1 MVSYL
6 QNETPGI
13 WMFLCEP
20 YNNGKLNMGYMKFQ
34 KIIGLILVLVIGFSP
49 VALGFAAGS
58 NCVNMCVMDSMIWYI
73 DLDGKANVILSSQ
86 GCCSENSMIPCDL
99 EGGQPPDLPECI
111 TSSRVDRQNSTGL
124 IMVASYDFLGN
135 FRLKSFDSTK
145 SHAKTLAI
153 FTPIYLENLS
163 LLF

>member
-6 QNETPGI
+6 HNVTAGI

-34 KIIGLILVLVIGFSP
+34 KIIGLVLVLVIGFSP
-49 VALGFAAGS
+49 VASGFAAGS
-58 NCVNMCVMDSMIWYI
+58 DCGKMCAMDSVMRDI
-73 DLDGKANVILSSQ
+73 GFTAKANVVSTSQ
-86 GCCSENSMIPCDL
+86 GCCSENSMMPCNL
-99 EGGQPPDLPECI
+99 EGGQTADLPECI
-111 TSSRVDRQNSTGL
+111 TSSRVDEQNTTGL
-124 IMVASYDFLGN
+124 IMVASYDVLGN
-135 FRLKSFDSTK
+135 LKLKSFGPK
-145 SHAKTLAI
+145 SHAKTLPL

>member
-6 QNETPGI
+6 HNVTAGI

-49 VALGFAAGS
+49 VASGFATGS
-58 NCVNMCVMDSMIWYI
+58 DCVKMCSMNSVMGNIEFTA
-73 DLDGKANVILSSQ
+73 KANIVSSSK
-86 GCCSENSMIPCDL
+86 GCCSKNPMMPCDL
-99 EGGQPPDLPECI
+99 SSGQTADIPECI
-111 TSSRVDRQNSTGL
+111 TSSRVDDQKTSGL

-135 FRLKSFDSTK
+135 LKLKSFGPK
-145 SHAKTLAI
+145 SHAKTLPL

>member
-6 QNETPGI
+6 HNETPEI
-13 WMFLCEP
+13 WMFLSKP
-20 YNNGKLNMGYMKFQ
+20 YNNGQLKMGYMKFQ
-34 KIIGLILVLVIGFSP
+34 KIIGLVLVWVIGFSP
-49 VALGFAAGS
+49 VASGFAAGS
-58 NCVNMCVMDSMIWYI
+58 DCGKMCAMDSVMRDI
-73 DLDGKANVILSSQ
+73 GFTAKSNAVSTSQ

-99 EGGQPPDLPECI
+99 EGGQTADIPEFI
-111 TSSRVDRQNSTGL
+111 TSSRVDEQNTTGL

-135 FRLKSFDSTK
+135 LKLKSFGPK
-145 SHAKTLAI
+145 SHAKTLPL